1 MRRWSLLLIST
12 TISTVVTALPVITES
27 PAASA
32 AADSR
37 PTLTPG
43 ACGPVVRHLQRR
55 LAHLRY
61 APGPATGCVNRPT
74 IMAVWALQKANRLR
88 PASAVGPRTWRA
100 LDRGRVPRP
109 LVRQGAA
116 PKRVEINLTRQ
127 LMHVY
132 RRNRLAL
139 TTHISTGAQRRY
151 CHKGRCGF
159 AITPTGNFRVYRQNN
174 GWRTGPLGS
183 MYKPMYFRGGIAMHG
198 STSVPLYPASHGCV
212 RLPLNVAH
220 NLRHL
225 VSKGQPVYVRR
236 PPRR

>member
-1 MRRWSLLLIST
+1 MLLAST
-12 TISTVVTALPVITES
+12 TLTGLPLLAVATE
-27 PAASA
+27 A
-32 AADSR
+32 AATSRPR
-37 PTLTPG
+37 PTLFQG
-43 ACGPVVRHLQRR
+43 DCGRIVADLQRR
-55 LAHLRY
+55 LIRLRY
-61 APGPATGCVNRPT
+61 APGYVTGCMNPST

-88 PASAVGPRTWRA
+88 PTAAVGPKTWRA

-109 LVRQGAA
+109 LVRTAAA

-151 CHKGRCGF
+151 CHNGRCGY
-159 AITPTGNFRVYRQNN
+159 AITPVGDYRVYRQNN
-174 GWRTGPLGS
+174 GWQTGPLGS

-220 NLRHL
+220 NLHHL
-225 VSKGQPVYVRR
+225 VHKGQPVYVRR